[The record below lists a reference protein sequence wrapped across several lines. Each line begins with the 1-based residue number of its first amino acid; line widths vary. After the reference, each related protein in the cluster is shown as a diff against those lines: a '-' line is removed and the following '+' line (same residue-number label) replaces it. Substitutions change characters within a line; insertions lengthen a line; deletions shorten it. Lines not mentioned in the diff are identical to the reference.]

1 MVTSGDGGDGER
13 HRVTSRDSKFDIV
26 EHRFTKVSETVEG
39 AFSLLKVPTSHC
51 TFLRIIV
58 SPTDWD
64 ACSQRSLLMGTFTF
78 FFIIIHPNCD
88 GFAKKIHNF
97 G

>member
-64 ACSQRSLLMGTFTF
+64 ACSQRSLLMGTF
-78 FFIIIHPNCD
+78 II
-88 GFAKKIHNF
+88 F
-97 G
+97 